1 MILLLRILLTILY
14 LLAVNDVHF
23 LFEILIF
30 FILIFF
36 VFLIISKIW
45 EYFHY
50 IPNLLYSDRINI
62 NNSCTLFRERPTQQ
76 ELKRFVVRKFTTAK
90 SYFHS
95 IPGLCPKSSLACEF
109 HPICE
114 DIFQAYVERFPI
126 GRNEKEFAQYLFH
139 NRGISTHEFSDWVM
153 EINSRRRVCEEIFMY
168 HKSLF

>member
-76 ELKRFVVRKFTTAK
+76 ELKRFVVRKFITAK
-90 SYFHS
+90 VHFHS
-95 IPGLCPKSSLACEF
+95 IPGLCPQGSLACEF

-126 GRNEKEFAQYLFH
+126 GRNEKTFAQYLFH

-153 EINSRRRVCEEIFMY
+153 EINSRRRVCEEIFIY